1 MRPLGL
7 NWAWN
12 LASEV
17 YCGILCSWPEHTRR
31 VIDFSSRDDES
42 QKQHLQQKYLRVNA
56 RCFSISVA
64 YYISKI
70 KWLNIFIAPLIFYIS
85 FVCLRCS
92 FSLHQ
97 FPRVPLPPFVYSI
110 HSEGIREAEKWEAGY
125 SRGRARTKHDNSAI
139 FFWQRNCCRESTL
152 WKWRKWYNF
161 HIFRPSEKVLFVVG

>member
-1 MRPLGL
+1 M
-7 NWAWN
+7 
-12 LASEV
+12 
-17 YCGILCSWPEHTRR
+17 
-31 VIDFSSRDDES
+31 
-42 QKQHLQQKYLRVNA
+42 
-56 RCFSISVA
+56 FSISVA

-161 HIFRPSEKVLFVVG
+161 HIFRPSEMVLFVVESWLFDEKTYWRRNYDVSQRFNLVPRVLSLPPSLLRERCRQIF